1 MTIVTTAD
9 HPHLH
14 TQAGEAFRERWP
26 EFIFHDP
33 VPARLM
39 PQVHSSFPDYN
50 VLLLEGERAL
60 AGGWGVTFA
69 WDGTFADLPDGY
81 GGALVRAVTGRE
93 TGTRPNTLC
102 FMAASVAV
110 GADRRGLAAEVLGAL
125 TGRARAAGL
134 THVVAP
140 LRPTWKH
147 RYPQVPMAE
156 YARWQRGDGLS
167 IDPWIR
173 THQRLG
179 ATILGPAP
187 RSMVIEGRVAD
198 WEAWTEMVFP
208 VTGLYFVPDALGWV
222 HIDREEDRGLYVE
235 ENLWVQHPA
244 LTGPAR

>member
-14 TQAGEAFRERWP
+14 AQAGEAFRERWP

-33 VPARLM
+33 VPPLYMTR
-39 PQVHSSFPDYN
+39 VHEFFPDYN
-50 VLLLEGERAL
+50 VLLLEGERVI

-69 WDGTFADLPDGY
+69 WDGTLTDLPDGY
-81 GGALVRAVTGRE
+81 DGALVRAVTGRE
-93 TGTRPNTLC
+93 AGTQANTLC

-156 YARWQRGDGLS
+156 YARWRRGDSLS

-179 ATILGPAP
+179 AVLLGPTS
-187 RSMVIEGRVAD
+187 RSMVIGGTVAD
-198 WEAWTEMVFP
+198 WEGWTGMVFP
-208 VTGLYFVPDALGWV
+208 VTGPYLVPDALGWV
-222 HIDREEDRGLYVE
+222 HIDREGDRGLYVE

-244 LTGPAR
+244 LTGPGR

>member
-9 HPHLH
+9 HPQLH
-14 TQAGEAFRERWP
+14 AQAGEAFRERWP

-33 VPARLM
+33 VPARYM
-39 PQVHSSFPDYN
+39 TQVNEYFPDYN
-50 VLLLEGERAL
+50 VLLLDGERVI
-60 AGGWGVTFA
+60 AGGWCVTFA
-69 WDGTFADLPDGY
+69 WDGTPADLPDGY
-81 GGALVRAVTGRE
+81 DGALVRAVTGHE
-93 TGTRPNTLC
+93 AGTRANTLC
-102 FMAASVAV
+102 FMAASVAAEV
-110 GADRRGLAAEVLGAL
+110 ARRGLAAEVLGAL

-147 RYPQVPMAE
+147 RYPHVPIEE
-156 YARWQRGDGLS
+156 YARWERGDGLS

-187 RSMVIEGRVAD
+187 RSMVIEGTVAD
-198 WEAWTEMVFP
+198 WEAWTGMVFP
-208 VTGLYFVPDALGWV
+208 VTGHYLVPEALGWV
-222 HIDREEDRGLYVE
+222 QMDREADRGVYVE
-235 ENLWVQHPA
+235 ENLWVQHPD